1 MKHTHHV
8 MAASEAA
15 IQDNFYD
22 LSGILDGRV
31 KPGHGVVRRT
41 SGKREEANSCSARHA
56 STVLTT
62 CFICSSVNGFET
74 DNSLRTLRRPARSS

>member
-1 MKHTHHV
+1 
-8 MAASEAA
+8 MAASEPA
-15 IQDNFYD
+15 IQGNFYD
-22 LSGILDGRV
+22 LSGFDGRV